1 MNNDNEHRMSELIMG
16 FVSKAG
22 KQQLYSERVIMN
34 QWPEYVGEMCA
45 KYSQCVDFTK
55 GVMHVKVTN
64 AALRFELN
72 GRKSMIMD
80 RINADY
86 GIKVVKDIIFI

>member
-45 KYSQCVDFTK
+45 KYSKCVSFNN

-80 RINADY
+80 RINTEY
-86 GIKVVKDIIFI
+86 GIKVVKDIIFC